1 MKQIDNRNL
10 KLHMRFDKPFHSSQ
24 GMAVWEDYAFQL
36 YHTGQCAIYDLKS
49 RDSRPLTC
57 FPLGSANEGNPSP
70 AFTNHANQCMF
81 SNVHRDG
88 NPVVMMVRIPNQETA
103 SRFGIAEGQFTV
115 PGEFDSWDEEISEMF
130 EETI

>member
-1 MKQIDNRNL
+1 MTQVNMLEAKSSL
-10 KLHMRFDKPFHSSQ
+10 SKLVKDLEQHE
-24 GMAVWEDYAFQL
+24 EDVVYIA
-36 YHTGQCAIYDLKS
+36 
-49 RDSRPLTC
+49 
-57 FPLGSANEGNPSP
+57 
-70 AFTNHANQCMF
+70 
-81 SNVHRDG
+81 RDG